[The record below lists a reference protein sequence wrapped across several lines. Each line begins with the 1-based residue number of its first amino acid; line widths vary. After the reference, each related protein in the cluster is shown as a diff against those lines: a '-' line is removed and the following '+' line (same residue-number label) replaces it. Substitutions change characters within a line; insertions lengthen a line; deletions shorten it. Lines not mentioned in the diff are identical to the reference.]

1 MLFKLKKITA
11 DYYGVLSKLR
21 RLRELAD
28 TLGEIGTDLRKDAE
42 RAENQC
48 KDCIHRFNNVNE
60 SLKDRTTV
68 IYIIRCFSWR
78 DRRRYLRNRLER
90 LTKMRKI

>member
-28 TLGEIGTDLRKDAE
+28 TLGEIGTDLRKDAK

-48 KDCIHRFNNVNE
+48 KDWNIL
-60 SLKDRTTV
+60 SKDR
-68 IYIIRCFSWR
+68 SR
-78 DRRRYLRNRLER
+78 DPYDSYAP
-90 LTKMRKI
+90 

>member
-1 MLFKLKKITA
+1 MLFKLKKIIA

-42 RAENQC
+42 R
-48 KDCIHRFNNVNE
+48 
-60 SLKDRTTV
+60 
-68 IYIIRCFSWR
+68 
-78 DRRRYLRNRLER
+78 

>member
-1 MLFKLKKITA
+1 MIELIKNEVICIRMLFKLKKIIA

-42 RAENQC
+42 R
-48 KDCIHRFNNVNE
+48 
-60 SLKDRTTV
+60 
-68 IYIIRCFSWR
+68 
-78 DRRRYLRNRLER
+78 

>member
-48 KDCIHRFNNVNE
+48 NR
-60 SLKDRTTV
+60 SLDFALMSIGCSYET
-68 IYIIRCFSWR
+68 I
-78 DRRRYLRNRLER
+78 
-90 LTKMRKI
+90 